1 MSTSSNQTT
10 QHGLN
15 IEVDLQTKE
24 TKIRQTLQGN
34 QFIII
39 STLIGSIYSLLWA
52 LLILY
57 YTQFDTHPYNCKTF
71 LTWTRVLYICLFV
84 SILFNIIVF
93 IIQITTRK
101 NIKISIILLTIKSLF
116 YYALGTIIVI
126 CISIVYAK
134 TNKVSS
140 CGTIAKIVLGYIAV
154 EWFII
159 VACLGS
165 VIGFIIYICCCKVK
179 EIEIKGD
186 DISDEEIKKVI

>member
-15 IEVDLQTKE
+15 IEVDLRTKE
-24 TKIRQTLQGN
+24 AKIHQTLQEN

-39 STLIGSIYSLLWA
+39 SALIGSIYSLLWA

-57 YTQFDTHPYNCKTF
+57 YTEYDTHPYNCKN
-71 LTWTRVLYICLFV
+71 LLKWTRAIYICLFI
-84 SILFNIIVF
+84 SIFFNIIVF
-93 IIQITTRK
+93 VIQIATKK
-101 NIKISIILLTIKSLF
+101 NILLSIKLLAIKSLF
-116 YYALGTIIVI
+116 YYIVGTSMVI
-126 CISIVYAK
+126 GISVGYAQ
-134 TNKVSS
+134 TNKVLS

-159 VACLGS
+159 VVCLGS
-165 VIGFIIYICCCKVK
+165 VIGFSIYICCCKVK